1 MKKYKVAI
9 IGCGGR
15 GYAFASMLSKKD
27 DQFEIVALC
36 DTNMGQMQKIHKLTK
51 SDNAIDF
58 ESPDEFFKEKRAD
71 LLIIATPDR
80 DHVPMGIKALELG
93 YDLFMEKPITDS
105 REELKQLLDA
115 QKKCNKQ
122 IIICHE
128 LRYGGGYRKCYE
140 LLKSGII
147 GKLNMIDASER
158 PYYWHWAQAY
168 VRSYF
173 ADLKESHPAI
183 LAKCSHDLDLI
194 QYYADSE
201 CETVSS
207 LGDLRFFTP
216 ENAPEGAADKCVNC
230 KYIDTCPY
238 SAKRIYIDMWHE
250 QNEPEFEWPY
260 TKVSIESPT
269 TEENLYKGIAEGVY
283 GKCAFKCKVDQVDHQ
298 IVLMNFKNGV
308 KASLKMVYG
317 TEGGRRI
324 VFYGTLGEII
334 MDERTDDITV
344 MPFGGKKE
352 VIKIGT
358 LTEGGHGHG
367 GGDQAIV
374 NELYDM
380 LSKGAKATT
389 DISKSI
395 EAHLIGISAEESR
408 KQGGVLIKVHQ

>member
-1 MKKYKVAI
+1 MKRFKVAI

-15 GYAFASMLSKKD
+15 GLCFAMMLSEKEE
-27 DQFEIVALC
+27 QFEIVALC
-36 DTNMGQMQKIHKLTK
+36 DTNVGQIEKIHTRVGLHNTV
-51 SDNAIDF
+51 DF
-58 ESPDEFFKEKRAD
+58 DAPTEFFKERRAD

-80 DHVPMGIKALELG
+80 EHVPMAVKALELG

-105 REELKQLLDA
+105 REELNQLLDV
-115 QKKCNKQ
+115 QKKSGRQ

-140 LLKSGII
+140 LIKSGII
-147 GKLNMIDASER
+147 GRLNIIDASER

-201 CETVSS
+201 CDTVSS
-207 LGDLRFFTP
+207 LGDLSFFTP
-216 ENAPEGAADKCVNC
+216 ENAPEGAADRCVDC
-230 KYIDTCPY
+230 EHIDVCPY
-238 SAKRIYIDMWHE
+238 SAKRIYVDMWHE
-250 QNEPEFEWPY
+250 SGEPEFEWPY
-260 TKVSIESPT
+260 NKVSIESPN
-269 TEENLYKGIAEGVY
+269 TEDRLYDGIKTGVY
-283 GKCAFKCKVDQVDHQ
+283 GKCAFKCKVTQVDHQ
-298 IVLMNFKNGV
+298 IVQMNFKNGV

-317 TEGGRRI
+317 CGGRRI
-324 VFYGTLGEII
+324 SFYGTLGEII

-367 GGDQAIV
+367 GGDGVII
-374 NELYDM
+374 NELYGM
-380 LSKGAKATT
+380 LNAGEKATT

-408 KQGGVLIKVHQ
+408 KLGGALVKVHK